1 MIRGIGGIER
11 KLREQDLQTDKNI
24 SESFRDLKQLIGKA
38 KEMAKLA
45 ETIAKKLKE
54 KGNKEIS
61 EDEAV
66 LFRSDLLKLGLSA
79 EVDDLAIV
87 SKKNYAHKS
96 QYYQDLAKS
105 ICKFIKP
112 ILEKKG
118 GQMPLTDVYCTV
130 NRARGLNVSG
140 LCKLDSSVF

>member
-11 KLREQDLQTDKNI
+11 RLREQDLETDKNI
-24 SESFRDLKQLIGKA
+24 SESFRDLKHLMDKA

-45 ETIAKKLKE
+45 EMIAKKLKE

-79 EVDDLAIV
+79 EVDDLATV
-87 SKKNYAHKS
+87 SKKNHAHKS
-96 QYYQDLAKS
+96 QYYNELAKS

-112 ILEKKG
+112 ILEKNG

-130 NRARGLNVSG
+130 NRARGLDVS
-140 LCKLDSSVF
+140 FN